1 MRAKDEYRDRDESQ
15 VAVLDALADRQ
26 ETGMTV
32 FDLRAMVDEDID
44 SLEDG
49 LAELKDDG
57 LIDVADEGGRTVI
70 RPKDHVIQ
78 NGTADE
84 TEIGFFEKL
93 RRRFQF

>member
-1 MRAKDEYRDRDESQ
+1 MQAKEEYRDRGETE

-44 SLEDG
+44 SLETA
-49 LAELKDDG
+49 LSELKTDG
-57 LIDVADEGGRTVI
+57 LIDVSNDDGRTVI

-78 NGTADE
+78 NGTSPDGE
-84 TEIGFFEKL
+84 EDFFERL
-93 RRRFQF
+93 RRRFPF